1 MFRILKIFCIIVII
15 SESTMN
21 RELMLNKLEAVN
33 QPFDFVIIGGGASGI
48 GIVLEAVSR
57 GYSAV
62 LFEKSDFVKSTSSKS
77 TKLVH
82 GGVRYLAQG
91 DVALVRE
98 ACVERGLLLRNA
110 PHLVRSQPFVIPAF
124 GWFDEFLYTIGLTLY
139 DLMAGRYSLR
149 RSKRISKKQVLS
161 YLPTLKEN
169 KLTAG
174 ILYYDGQFDDARLAV
189 NVLQT
194 ATGLGAVV
202 VNHMPVEALI
212 KDGDGKLQG
221 VKVKDL
227 FSEKSF
233 NVKGR
238 FVINATGVFADDILR
253 MDRPGMQPTMRPSQG
268 IHIVLDKSFLPGDH
282 AIMIPDTDD
291 GRVLFAVPWH
301 GRVVVG
307 TTDTPIDQSS
317 LEPVAKEEEIEFL
330 LSTYGRYLKE
340 APERSD
346 VLSIFAGL
354 RPLAATKNNNGK
366 KTKEISRNHKIIVS
380 SSGLMTMI
388 GGKWTTFRRMAE
400 DIISR
405 AEKVNRLKRTRSVTR
420 KMKVRGYKESVDMN
434 DPYYVYGTDRDA
446 MLDLVKGN
454 PALGE
459 FLSESLQIIKA
470 QVVWAVREEMAMT
483 VEDVLSRR
491 TRCQLLDARE
501 SIRMAPEVAS
511 IMAEEMGK
519 DQHWIRDQVSAYEE
533 VTRNYFLES

>member
-174 ILYYDGQFDDARLAV
+174 ILYYDGQFDDARLAI

-501 SIRMAPEVAS
+501 SIRIAPMVAILMAK
-511 IMAEEMGK
+511 EMGK
-519 DQHWIRDQVSAYEE
+519 DQQWIRDQVSAYEV

>member
-1 MFRILKIFCIIVII
+1 
-15 SESTMN
+15 MN
-21 RELMLNKLEAVN
+21 RELMLNKLEASSR
-33 QPFDFVIIGGGASGI
+33 PYDFIIIGGGASGV
-48 GIVLEAVSR
+48 GIVLEAASR

-62 LFEKSDFVKSTSSKS
+62 LFEKSDFVKSTSSRS

-110 PHLVRSQPFVIPAF
+110 PHLVRNQPFVIPTF
-124 GWFDEFLYTIGLTLY
+124 GWFDEFLYTVGLTLY
-139 DLMAGRYSLR
+139 DLMAGHYSLG

-161 YLPTLKEN
+161 YLPTLTEN
-169 KLTAG
+169 KLSAG
-174 ILYYDGQFDDARLAV
+174 VLYHDGQFDDARLAV

-194 ATGLGAVV
+194 AAELGAVV
-202 VNHMPVEALI
+202 LNYMPVEGLI

-221 VKVKDL
+221 VTVRDVFSGKTFKV
-227 FSEKSF
+227 
-233 NVKGR
+233 NGR
-238 FVINATGVFADDILR
+238 VVINATGVFADDILR
-253 MDRPGMQPTMRPSQG
+253 MDKPGMKPTMRPSQG
-268 IHIVLDKSFLPGDH
+268 IHIVIDKSFLPGDH
-282 AIMIPDTDD
+282 AVMIPKTDD

-301 GRVVVG
+301 GKVVVG
-307 TTDTPIDQSS
+307 TTDTPIDNSS
-317 LEPVAKEEEIEFL
+317 LEPVALEEEIEFI
-330 LSTYGRYLKE
+330 LSTSGRYLKK

-366 KTKEISRNHKIIVS
+366 KTREISRNHKIIVS

-400 DIISR
+400 DIISK
-405 AEKVNRLKRTRSVTR
+405 AEKVNRLNRTRSVTR

-434 DPYYVYGTDRDA
+434 DPYYVYGTDKDA
-446 MLDLVKGN
+446 MLDLLTGN

-459 FLSESLQIIKA
+459 YLSESLQIIKA

-519 DQHWIRDQVSAYEE
+519 DQQWVRSQVLAYEE
-533 VTRNYFLES
+533 VTRNYFL

>member
-1 MFRILKIFCIIVII
+1 VDIRNKTKSVILII
-15 SESTMN
+15 SGVIMN
-21 RELMLNKLEAVN
+21 RELMLNKLEAIN

-91 DVALVRE
+91 DIALVRE

-110 PHLVRSQPFVIPAF
+110 PHLVRSQPFVIPTF
-124 GWFDEFLYTIGLTLY
+124 GWFDEFLYTVGLTLY

-161 YLPTLKEN
+161 YLPTVKEN

-202 VNHMPVEALI
+202 VNYMPVEALI
-212 KDGDGKLQG
+212 KDDDGKLQG
-221 VKVKDL
+221 VKVKDE
-227 FSEKSF
+227 FSGKSF
-233 NVKGR
+233 YVKGR
-238 FVINATGVFADDILR
+238 FVINATGVFADDILQ
-253 MDRPGMQPTMRPSQG
+253 MDRPGMRPTMRPSQG
-268 IHIVLDKSFLPGDH
+268 IHIVLDKSFLPGFH
-282 AIMIPDTDD
+282 AVMIPKTED
-291 GRVLFAVPWH
+291 GRVLFFVPWH

-307 TTDTPIDQSS
+307 TTDTPIDHSS
-317 LEPVAKEEEIEFL
+317 LEPVALEEEIEFI
-330 LSTYGRYLKE
+330 LSTSGKYLKK
-340 APERSD
+340 APKRSD

-354 RPLAATKNNNGK
+354 RPLAATKDNNGK
-366 KTKEISRNHKIIVS
+366 KTREISRNHKIIVS

-405 AEKVNRLKRTRSVTR
+405 AEKVNRLKRSRSVTR
-420 KMKVRGYKESVDMN
+420 KMKVRGYMESVDMN
-434 DPYYVYGTDRDA
+434 DPYYVYGSDKDT

-454 PALGE
+454 PVLGE
-459 FLSESLQIIKA
+459 SLSESLQIIKA
-470 QVVWAVREEMAMT
+470 QVVWAVREEMAMN

-511 IMAEEMGK
+511 IMADEMGK
-519 DQHWIRDQVSAYEE
+519 DQKWVRDQVSAYEE
-533 VTRNYFLES
+533 VTGNYFLET